1 MLYGER
7 LKIAIE
13 RRSAALGRE
22 ISKSEL
28 ARAIGCS
35 PQNIS
40 MILSHAR
47 GDDQKLSSD
56 RHTKAAN
63 FLRVNPHW
71 LATEEGAIDLASNQ
85 AVAPAD
91 TAQAAINTI
100 APDMLALIQ
109 LVNAIPLSVRRDA
122 LLAAS
127 QVLIGYLLPASVPAT
142 VEQAPAETQASTPG

>member
-13 RRSAALGRE
+13 RRSATIGRE

-28 ARAIGCS
+28 ARAVGCS

-56 RHTKAAN
+56 RHTKAAH

-85 AVAPAD
+85 VAAPVD
-91 TAQAAINTI
+91 TAQSAINNI
-100 APDMLALIQ
+100 APDLQAIIQ
-109 LVNAIPLSVRRDA
+109 LVNAIPMPVRRDA
-122 LLAAS
+122 LFAAS

-142 VEQAPAETQASTPG
+142 VEQAPAETQANTPG

>member
-13 RRSAALGRE
+13 RRSATIGRE

-28 ARAIGCS
+28 ARAVGCS

-56 RHTKAAN
+56 RHTKAAH

-85 AVAPAD
+85 AHHGAD

-100 APDMLALIQ
+100 ANDVQVIMRILDAVPPDRRGDAVEAVLTV
-109 LVNAIPLSVRRDA
+109 LV
-122 LLAAS
+122 
-127 QVLIGYLLPASVPAT
+127 QYLPK
-142 VEQAPAETQASTPG
+142 AEPDTPMPGPDGTQASIFG